1 VFAGLPIRGTV
12 FLFLM
17 FTAGAMFCQT
27 LEQELEAARKI
38 YFEQGAREALPAFQ
52 HVLERARR
60 GGDRKNEAISLG
72 LIGNCYKKLGDYPS
86 ALDYLTRA
94 LELKRGLKDRLE
106 EGKTLSNLGLLY
118 WEMAEYD
125 KAISHF
131 NDSISIGKE
140 LGNKELEASALNN
153 LSLVYDELGDYGRS
167 LEQYQ
172 RALKLHRE
180 SGFARGEADTLGN
193 IGGVYLNLGRFNEA
207 IRYYEQSLTISQR
220 LKLKASASQDLGNI
234 ALCQLGLG
242 RLDEALETFDRALQ
256 LARAA
261 GLEKEQADWHKGK
274 GLALLRK
281 GKFDLAR
288 AEYDAANASY
298 EKAGLKRELVEGLS
312 ARAELFA
319 DLGDISSAERD
330 FTRAMEV
337 ARSIGYSRGV
347 TDNLSAMGELESR
360 HGHGPQAIALYDQTL
375 QRARAAGQRDIEAIA
390 LVLLAGALSNNG
402 RVDEA
407 LRDSQQ
413 AAEVARATGASLT
426 EAEAQYSWGQALLK
440 ADRMQDALEHYQT
453 AEPVV
458 HQVGALDLEWQ
469 IAFGRGRA
477 LEALGRNQD
486 AVDAYKNAIQL
497 IESVRSQ
504 ISEERFRS
512 GYFQD
517 KSEVYVRLVR
527 LLIKMSR
534 LNEAFVYSEHLRAQS
549 YRELLEHSPG
559 TGSDVRGV
567 ELRARIRR
575 LEHELNE
582 RNRSDPVRGSR
593 EGPLSAELRE
603 VEREY
608 QNLLDDVRAQK
619 PSYAAVNGLAVL
631 SPEQLQLQL
640 APNAGILEYVVGE
653 DGISELMVRRDGVWA
668 TTVSV
673 PVADVQAKVELMRD
687 LVAHSRG
694 GDWVRPAA
702 SLRRLLITPAEQAGQ
717 LQGIERLFL
726 VPNGV
731 LHYLPFA
738 ALPHSTA
745 TGQRFLVQEYTISYL
760 PAAAALEY
768 NSGAA
773 PTAGLLALAPLPVR
787 LKYTQ
792 QEVQDVGR
800 YFSSRRIVLVGHSAN
815 KQALAKLAGDFRFIH
830 LATHGYFN
838 KLNPLLSG
846 LELGPDSNSDGRL
859 EVYEILGMNLRADL
873 VTLSACETALASGYF
888 NEVPAGDEF
897 VGLTR
902 AFLSAGSASVMA
914 TLWEVNDH
922 STVTLMNSFYGG
934 LRSGDRAG
942 ALARA
947 QRRMLRSGSPWRHP
961 YYWAAF
967 VLVDSEENVQPA
979 KIARKS
985 ARGIRVSKT
994 AGINGPLGTQ
1004 VESR

>member
-1 VFAGLPIRGTV
+1 MFTRLPIRGIV

-17 FTAGAMFCQT
+17 FTTVAMFCQT
-27 LEQELEAARKI
+27 LEQELETARKT

-52 HVLERARR
+52 HVLERARQ

-72 LIGNCYKKLGDYPS
+72 LIGNCYKKLGDYPG
-86 ALDYLTRA
+86 ALDYLTRS

-140 LGNKELEASALNN
+140 LGNKELEATALNN

-172 RALKLHRE
+172 RALELHRE
-180 SGFARGEADTLGN
+180 SGFERGEADTLGN

-207 IRYYEQSLTISQR
+207 IRYYEQSLAISQR
-220 LKLKASASQDLGNI
+220 LKLKTSASQDLGNI
-234 ALCQLGLG
+234 ALCQFGLG

-256 LARAA
+256 LAREA

-274 GLALLRK
+274 GMALLRK

-312 ARAELFA
+312 ARAELLA

-360 HGHGPQAIALYDQTL
+360 HGHASQAIALYDQTL
-375 QRARAAGQRDIEAIA
+375 QRAHGAGQRDIEATV
-390 LVLLAGALSNNG
+390 LVLLAGALSDNG
-402 RVDEA
+402 RIDEA

-413 AAEVARATGASLT
+413 AVEIAHANGATLT
-426 EAEAQYSWGQALLK
+426 EAEAQYSWAQALQK
-440 ADRMQDALEHYQT
+440 TDRMQDALEHYRT
-453 AEPVV
+453 AESVV
-458 HQVGALDLEWQ
+458 HQAGALDLEWRV
-469 IAFGRGRA
+469 AFGRGRV
-477 LEALGRNQD
+477 LEALGHDQD

-497 IESVRSQ
+497 IESVRAQ

-512 GYFQD
+512 GYLQD

-534 LNEAFVYSEHLRAQS
+534 LNEAFVYSEQLRAQS
-549 YRELLEHSPG
+549 YRELLEHAPG
-559 TGSDVRGV
+559 TGSDVRGI

-575 LEHELNE
+575 LEHELSE
-582 RNRSDPVRGSR
+582 RKHSDPVRGSG
-593 EGPLSAELRE
+593 EEPLSAELRE

-608 QNLLDDVRAQK
+608 QNLLDDVRAHR

-631 SPEQLQLQL
+631 SPQQLQVQL
-640 APNAGILEYVVGE
+640 APNAAILEYVVGE
-653 DGISELMVRRDGVWA
+653 DGISELVVRRDGVWA

-673 PVADVQAKVELMRD
+673 RVADVQAKVELMRD
-687 LVAHSRG
+687 LVAHSQ
-694 GDWVRPAA
+694 GDDWARPAA
-702 SLRRLLITPAEQAGQ
+702 SLRHLLIAPAEQAGQ
-717 LQGIERLFL
+717 LRGIERLFL

-745 TGQRFLVQEYTISYL
+745 TGRRFLVQEYTISYL
-760 PAAAALEY
+760 PAAVALQH
-768 NSGAA
+768 SAGAG
-773 PTAGLLALAPLPVR
+773 PTAGLLAMAPLPVQ
-787 LKYTQ
+787 LKYTR
-792 QEVQDVGR
+792 QEVQDVGG
-800 YFSSRRIVLVGHSAN
+800 YFSSGRVVLVGHSAT

-922 STVTLMNSFYGG
+922 STVALMDGFYRG
-934 LRSGDRAG
+934 LRSGDRAE

-947 QRRMLRSGSPWRHP
+947 QRRMLRAGSPWRHP
-961 YYWAAF
+961 FYWAPF
-967 VLVDSEENVQPA
+967 VLVDTQENAQA
-979 KIARKS
+979 ANSRRKS
-985 ARGIRVSKT
+985 TGRIRVSRT
-994 AGINGPLGTQ
+994 VGMDGPVGTQ
-1004 VESR
+1004 IESR

>member
-1 VFAGLPIRGTV
+1 
-12 FLFLM
+12 M
-17 FTAGAMFCQT
+17 FTTGVMFCQT
-27 LEQELEAARKI
+27 LEQELEAARET
-38 YFEQGAREALPAFQ
+38 YFQQGAREALPAFQ
-52 HVLERARR
+52 HVLERARQ
-60 GGDRKNEAISLG
+60 GGDRKSEAISLG
-72 LIGNCYKKLGDYPS
+72 LIGNCYKKLGDHRG

-94 LELKRGLKDRLE
+94 LELKRSLKDRLE

-131 NDSISIGKE
+131 TDSISISNE
-140 LGNKELEASALNN
+140 LGNKELEATALNN

-167 LEQYQ
+167 LEQYR
-172 RALKLHRE
+172 RALALHRE
-180 SGFARGEADTLGN
+180 SGFERGEADTLGN
-193 IGGVYLNLGRFNEA
+193 IGGVFLTLGRFNEA
-207 IRYYEQSLTISQR
+207 IRYYEQSLAISQR
-220 LKLKASASQDLGNI
+220 LKLKASTSQDLGNI

-242 RLDEALETFDRALQ
+242 RLDEAIETFGRALE
-256 LARAA
+256 LARDA

-288 AEYDAANASY
+288 EDYDAANASY

-319 DLGDISSAERD
+319 DLGDIASAERD
-330 FTRAMEV
+330 FKRAMEV

-360 HGHGPQAIALYDQTL
+360 RGHAPQAIALYDETL
-375 QRARAAGQRDIEAIA
+375 QRAHGAGQRDIEATA
-390 LVLLAGALSNNG
+390 LVLLAKSLCDDG
-402 RVDEA
+402 RIDEA
-407 LRDSQQ
+407 LRDGQE
-413 AAEVARATGASLT
+413 AVEIAHATGATLT
-426 EAEAQYSWGQALLK
+426 EAEAQYSWAQTLQK
-440 ADRMQDALEHYQT
+440 ADRMQDALEHYRT
-453 AEPVV
+453 AESVL
-458 HQVGALDLEWQ
+458 HQAGARDLEWR

-477 LEALGRNQD
+477 LEALGHDQD
-486 AVDAYKNAIQL
+486 AVDAYKYAIQL
-497 IESVRSQ
+497 IESVRAQ

-527 LLIKMSR
+527 LLIRMS
-534 LNEAFVYSEHLRAQS
+534 LPNEALVYSEQLRAQS
-549 YRELLEHSPG
+549 YRELLDHVPG
-559 TGSDVRGV
+559 NGSDAPGI

-575 LEHELNE
+575 LEHELSE
-582 RNRSDPVRGSR
+582 RRSSDPVRGSG
-593 EGPLSAELRE
+593 EEPLSAELRE

-608 QNLLDDVRAQK
+608 QNLLDDVRAHR
-619 PSYAAVNGLAVL
+619 PSFAAVNGLAVL
-631 SPEQLQLQL
+631 SLQQLQVRL
-640 APNAGILEYVVGE
+640 APNAAILEYVVGE
-653 DGISELMVRRDGVWA
+653 DGISELVVRRDDVWA
-668 TTVSV
+668 TTVSAR
-673 PVADVQAKVELMRD
+673 VADVRAKVELMRD
-687 LVAHSRG
+687 LVAHSQ
-694 GDWVRPAA
+694 GDAWARPGE

-717 LQGIERLFL
+717 LHGIERLFI

-745 TGQRFLVQEYTISYL
+745 TGRRFLVQEYTISYL
-760 PAAAALEY
+760 PAAVALQP
-768 NSGAA
+768 SAGAEPA
-773 PTAGLLALAPLPVR
+773 AGLLAMAPLPVQ
-787 LKYTQ
+787 LKYTR
-792 QEVQDVGR
+792 QEVQDIGG
-800 YFSSRRIVLVGHSAN
+800 YFSSGRVVLVGHSAT
-815 KQALAKLAGDFRFIH
+815 KKALTRWAGDFRFIH

-859 EVYEILGMNLRADL
+859 EVYEILGMSLHADL

-888 NEVPAGDEF
+888 DEVPAGDEF

-914 TLWEVNDH
+914 TLWQVSDH
-922 STVTLMNSFYGG
+922 STVALMDGFYSG
-934 LRSGDRAG
+934 LRSGDRAQ

-947 QRRMLRSGSPWRHP
+947 QRRMLRAGGPWRHP
-961 YYWAAF
+961 YYWAPF
-967 VLVDSEENVQPA
+967 LLVDTQENSQFANIV
-979 KIARKS
+979 RKS
-985 ARGIRVSKT
+985 LGHSRVSRA
-994 AGINGPLGTQ
+994 AGMNGPVETQ